1 MSPERASSTLK
12 TPKPVRSVQYL
23 LTPDAEQNAESG
35 SGEAG
40 PAPGPSPAP
49 YQSATPEIWPEAGL
63 GGGTTMYQAPQIFP
77 EHRQVWGECSEEFY
91 QEHMAAESMFPPNWQ
106 QHPGMQKTLWGE
118 NMGQLWEPVP
128 LPQHHKGA
136 YPNDWRNPVAPLAP
150 VPWAELVDDRDAMS
164 GGYTSTSATD
174 HDESETGKGRGGK
187 RNKGRE
193 KRGRK
198 GEEKR
203 AQPME
208 TMGKFP
214 GGRLS
219 WLGHI
224 VELAREPTSSR
235 MMQKELRESAGTVPG
250 LVGKVVEEI
259 APGFAALMGDPVGN
273 YFCQALLDVTPGTEL
288 SSLVNH
294 VGDHLVQIALSRHGT
309 CAVQKL
315 IHATVERAPEL
326 APVLTRGLMRN
337 VVVLTNDLHGHY
349 VIQCC
354 LDSLEPSQSVFILEA
369 MRGHCQAI
377 ATHRQGC
384 LVLQKCFDRATD
396 DALLCLAEEIAGV
409 AGDLA
414 MDPFGNY
421 VVQHVLKNCQ
431 SGLVQR
437 TIALNLMPCFALL
450 STQKFSSNVVEL
462 CFSVA
467 EDSTKQLMI
476 ARLLEDTEGLSR
488 IVKDQYGNYVIQ
500 SILKAATS
508 DQVEKLLL
516 AMRPAL
522 TELAA
527 SQAGR
532 RVLANFKKSCPSLN
546 REVNGKGTDTS
557 GNA

>member
-1 MSPERASSTLK
+1 MLS
-12 TPKPVRSVQYL
+12 
-23 LTPDAEQNAESG
+23 PDAEQSGESG
-35 SGEAG
+35 ENG

-49 YQSATPEIWPEAGL
+49 YQSATPEIWPEAQAGL
-63 GGGTTMYQAPQIFP
+63 GAGMTAYQPPQMFP
-77 EHRQVWGECSEEFY
+77 EQRQVWGEYSDEFL
-91 QEHMAAESMFPPNWQ
+91 QENMAAEMFPPAWQ
-106 QHPGMQKTLWGE
+106 QLPGHPGMPQKNLWGE

-128 LPQHHKGA
+128 LPNHHKAAA
-136 YPNDWRNPVAPLAP
+136 YPGDWRAPVAPIAP
-150 VPWAELVDDRDAMS
+150 VPWAELDDRDAMS

-174 HDESETGKGRGGK
+174 HDESEPGKGRGK
-187 RNKGRE
+187 RNNRKDR
-193 KRGRK
+193 KQGRK

-203 AQPME
+203 QQPLDSV
-208 TMGKFP
+208 GKFP

-235 MMQKELRESAGTVPG
+235 MMQKELRESAGVLPG

-273 YFCQALLDVTPGTEL
+273 YFCQALLDVVPGNEL
-288 SSLVNH
+288 ESLVNG

-326 APVLTRGLMRN
+326 APALTRGLMRN

-384 LVLQKCFDRATD
+384 LVLQKCFDRVPD
-396 DALLCLAEEIAGV
+396 DALVCLAEEIAGV

-437 TIALNLMPCFALL
+437 TIALNLMPSFPQL

-467 EDSTKQLMI
+467 EDATKQLMI
-476 ARLLEDTEGLSR
+476 ARLLEDTEGLSK

-500 SILKAATS
+500 SILKAATP
-508 DQVEKLLL
+508 DQVEKLLTT
-516 AMRPAL
+516 MRPAL
-522 TELAA
+522 TELAS

-546 REVNGKGTDTS
+546 REVTGKGAERNGTAED
-557 GNA
+557 A

>member
-1 MSPERASSTLK
+1 
-12 TPKPVRSVQYL
+12 
-23 LTPDAEQNAESG
+23 
-35 SGEAG
+35 
-40 PAPGPSPAP
+40 
-49 YQSATPEIWPEAGL
+49 
-63 GGGTTMYQAPQIFP
+63 
-77 EHRQVWGECSEEFY
+77 
-91 QEHMAAESMFPPNWQ
+91 
-106 QHPGMQKTLWGE
+106 
-118 NMGQLWEPVP
+118 
-128 LPQHHKGA
+128 
-136 YPNDWRNPVAPLAP
+136 
-150 VPWAELVDDRDAMS
+150 
-164 GGYTSTSATD
+164 
-174 HDESETGKGRGGK
+174 
-187 RNKGRE
+187 
-193 KRGRK
+193 
-198 GEEKR
+198 
-203 AQPME
+203 
-208 TMGKFP
+208 
-214 GGRLS
+214 
-219 WLGHI
+219 
-224 VELAREPTSSR
+224 

-437 TIALNLMPCFALL
+437 TIALNLMPCIAQL

>member
-1 MSPERASSTLK
+1 
-12 TPKPVRSVQYL
+12 VQYL
-23 LTPDAEQNAESG
+23 LSPDAEQSAEPGNAENG
-35 SGEAG
+35 L
-40 PAPGPSPAP
+40 APGPSPAP

-63 GGGTTMYQAPQIFP
+63 AAPGMAAYQPPQMFP
-77 EHRQVWGECSEEFY
+77 GQRQVWGEYSEEFL
-91 QEHMAAESMFPPNWQ
+91 QGPMAADMFPPNWQ
-106 QHPGMQKTLWGE
+106 QHPGHPGMQKTLWGE
-118 NMGQLWEPVP
+118 NMAQLWDPVP
-128 LPQHHKGA
+128 LQNHHNAGA
-136 YPNDWRNPVAPLAP
+136 YPKDWRAPVAPLAP
-150 VPWAELVDDRDAMS
+150 VPWAELDDRDAMS

-174 HDESETGKGRGGK
+174 HDESEPGKGRGK
-187 RNKGRE
+187 RNSGKER
-193 KRGRK
+193 KRGGRK
-198 GEEKR
+198 GEDKR
-203 AQPME
+203 QQPLDS
-208 TMGKFP
+208 MGKFP

-219 WLGHI
+219 WIGHI

-235 MMQKELRESAGTVPG
+235 MMQKELRESAGVVPG
-250 LVGKVVEEI
+250 IVTKVVEEI

-273 YFCQALLDVTPGTEL
+273 YFCQALLDVVPGNEL
-288 SSLVNH
+288 ASLVNG

-315 IHATVERAPEL
+315 IHATVERAPDL

-354 LDSLEPSQSVFILEA
+354 LDSLQQSQSVFILEA

-384 LVLQKCFDRATD
+384 LVLQKCFDRVQD
-396 DALLCLAEEIAGV
+396 DALVCLAEEIAGV

-437 TIALNLMPCFALL
+437 TIALNLMPNFPQL

-467 EDSTKQLMI
+467 EESTKQLMI
-476 ARLLEDTEGLSR
+476 GRLLEDAEGLAK

-500 SILKAATS
+500 SILKSATS

-522 TELAA
+522 TELAG

-546 REVNGKGTDTS
+546 REVNGKGADS
-557 GNA
+557 NSNGNASNA